1 MIMETDTMNW
11 KTTLIYAALMLTML
25 IGGITASAQNLC
37 GSDICVVQFNAS
49 WNASNNV
56 DYLGNLTDCEI
67 MNVNIDEGSYQ
78 ADYKIVVVPTIIV
91 FNGKEV
97 ERFQANIMMEMEAT
111 KKDVQN
117 IIDEIIY
124 SDF

>member
-25 IGGITASAQNLC
+25 IGGITISAQNLC

-49 WNASNNV
+49 WNVSNNV

-67 MNVNIDEGSYQ
+67 MNINIDEGSYQ

>member
-1 MIMETDTMNW
+1 MEDTMNW
-11 KTTLIYAALMLTML
+11 RTTLVYAALMLTML

-49 WNASNNV
+49 WNAGNN
-56 DYLGNLTDCEI
+56 
-67 MNVNIDEGSYQ
+67 
-78 ADYKIVVVPTIIV
+78 VVVPTIIV

-111 KKDVQN
+111 KKDVQGV
-117 IIDEIIY
+117 IDGIIY